1 MYILLAL
8 SGFYGLLSFNILT
21 QIEEAKKKIDSLEK
35 IIKENEEKI
44 KDSEEKI
51 AYMYK
56 KISESDIIFF
66 EK

>member
-8 SGFYGLLSFNILT
+8 SGFYGLLSFNLLT
-21 QIEEAKKKIDSLEK
+21 QIEEVRQKIDSLEK
-35 IIKENEEKI
+35 IIKENEGKI
-44 KDSEEKI
+44 KENEEKI
-51 AYMYK
+51 AIMYK